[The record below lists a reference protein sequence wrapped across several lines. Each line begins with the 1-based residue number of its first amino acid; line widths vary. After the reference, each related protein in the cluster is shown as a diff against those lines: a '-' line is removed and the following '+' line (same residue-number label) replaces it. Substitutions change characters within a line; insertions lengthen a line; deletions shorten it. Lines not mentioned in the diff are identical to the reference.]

1 MTPSA
6 NLFLRQTHSLVLTP
20 RLMQAIQ
27 LLQMTRFELKQFITL
42 KVEKNPPLE
51 FQSNDGE
58 TGDDEKF
65 GRLPE
70 DAGADDRYDNRT
82 GALSSEWHHNGGNA
96 STSRLSD
103 ELDAF
108 CTISPNQQARWPCR
122 VSDETCSKDV

>member
-1 MTPSA
+1 MTSA

-82 GALSSEWHHNGGNA
+82 GALSSEWSDNA
-96 STSRLSD
+96 STSRLS
-103 ELDAF
+103 EEVDADY
-108 CTISPNQQARWPCR
+108 TICPNRQGLPSGPVASPTK
-122 VSDETCSKDV
+122 TCSKDV